1 MLAVSIQLPSPTPPE
16 PLFPMRT
23 LARWCFRHRWI
34 VLLGWIVALVGLNAI
49 HGAAGSDYKDEF
61 KLSGTDSFDA
71 LNLLQ
76 KSAPK
81 ASGDQEQLV
90 VAVKDGKITDPQT
103 KARVETALNA
113 VAKMPHVASVASPF
127 DAGNEAQVSKDARI
141 AFATVTLDDD
151 VVGVPVKATKD
162 IVDKVQSFSKDGLQ
176 VEIGGQAIEQ
186 ERQQESGIGGTLFG
200 FLAALIILLV
210 VFGSFLA
217 AILPLLTAAFA
228 LGVGIAAIG
237 LLSHVLTMASFSSQL
252 SLLIGLGVGIDYA
265 LFIVTRYRQEI
276 MRGATPEDA
285 AVNSLDTSGRAV
297 LFAGITVCIALL
309 GMFALGVSFLYGVA
323 TAASIVVAFTVLAA
337 LTLLP
342 AFLALFGKRV
352 LTGKQRRAVAAGE
365 LAVTDESPAW
375 ARWADILNKRP
386 VVLAVSAAVV
396 MLLLAAPALTMRLG
410 SSDAGNDPSD
420 STTFKA
426 YDLLA
431 KGFGPGF
438 NGPLQLVAEI
448 KDDTGKAAFTRVVD
462 AVRKTDGVVA
472 ASKPVIVGDNIALA
486 QVYPQHSP
494 QDEATSDLVKHL
506 RDDVVPPAEQGQVNA
521 LVGGSTAIGI
531 DFSKVL
537 GDKLPLFI
545 GVVVLLSFLLLM
557 AVFRSLVIPAM
568 AAVMN
573 LLSVVAAFGVVVAV
587 FQHGWGAELIGVDRT
602 GPIEAFLPVMVFAIL
617 FGLSMDYEVFLVS
630 RIYEEWHKRG
640 DNREAIKH
648 GLAATGRTITAA
660 AAIMV
665 LVFGAFILGGER
677 VIKLFG
683 IGLAGAVFLD
693 ALIVRSVLVPGLML
707 TVGKANWWL
716 PSWLD
721 RIVPRLNVEGQASS
735 ASEPALPEAVGAG
748 GSDSTGRP
756 ATEGA

>member
-1 MLAVSIQLPSPTPPE
+1 
-16 PLFPMRT
+16 MRT

-34 VLLGWIVALVGLNAI
+34 VLLGWAVALVGLSAI
-49 HGAAGSDYKDEF
+49 HGAAGSNYKDEF

-90 VAVKDGKITDPQT
+90 VAVKDGKITDSQT
-103 KARVETALNA
+103 KARVETVLNA
-113 VAKMPHVASVASPF
+113 VEKMPHVASVASPF
-127 DAGNEAQVSKDARI
+127 DAGNDAQVSKDGRI

-151 VVGVPVKATKD
+151 VVGVPIEATKD
-162 IVDKVQSFSKDGLQ
+162 IVDKVKSFSKDGLQ

-186 ERQQESGIGGTLFG
+186 ERQTESGAGGTVIG
-200 FLAALIILLV
+200 FLAALAVLLV

-228 LGVGIAAIG
+228 LGVGVAVIG
-237 LLSHVLTMASFSSQL
+237 LLSHALTMASFSSQL
-252 SLLIGLGVGIDYA
+252 SLLIGLGVGVDYA

-276 MRGATPEDA
+276 LRGATPEDA
-285 AVNSLDTSGRAV
+285 AVNALDTSGRAV

-365 LAVTDESPAW
+365 LTTTDESPAW
-375 ARWADILNKRP
+375 ARWADILQKRP
-386 VVLAVSAAVV
+386 VVLAVSATVV
-396 MLLLAAPALTMRLG
+396 MLLLAAPALSMRLG
-410 SSDAGNDPSD
+410 SSDAGSDPTD

-431 KGFGPGF
+431 QGFGPGF
-438 NGPLQLVAEI
+438 NGPLQLVAEV
-448 KDDTGKAAFTRVVD
+448 KDDAGKAAFTRVVD
-462 AVRKTDGVVA
+462 AVRNTDGVVA
-472 ASKPVIVGDNIALA
+472 ATKPVIVGDNIALA

-506 RDDVVPPAEQGQVNA
+506 RDEVVPPAEQGQVNA

-537 GDKLPLFI
+537 ADKLPLFI
-545 GVVVLLSFLLLM
+545 GIVVLLSFLLLM

-587 FQHGWGAELIGVDRT
+587 FQHGWGAELIGIDRT

-640 DNREAIKH
+640 DNREAILH

-693 ALIVRSVLVPGLML
+693 ALIVRSILVPGLML

-735 ASEPALPEAVGAG
+735 TAPADTPATG
-748 GSDSTGRP
+748 STGRP
-756 ATEGA
+756 ATEST

>member
-1 MLAVSIQLPSPTPPE
+1 
-16 PLFPMRT
+16 MRT

-34 VLLGWIVALVGLNAI
+34 VLVGWIVALVGLNAI
-49 HGAAGSDYKDEF
+49 HGGAGSDYKDEF

-103 KARVETALNA
+103 KARVETALDA
-113 VAKMPHVASVASPF
+113 VGKMPHVASVASPF
-127 DAGNEAQVSKDARI
+127 DAGNEAQVSKDGRI

-151 VVGVPVKATKD
+151 VVGVPVDATKD

-186 ERQQESGIGGTLFG
+186 ERQQESGAGGTVIG
-200 FLAALIILLV
+200 FVAALAVLLV

-228 LGVGIAAIG
+228 LGVGIAVIG

-252 SLLIGLGVGIDYA
+252 SLLIGLGVGVDYA

-285 AVNSLDTSGRAV
+285 AVNALDTSGRAV

-365 LAVTDESPAW
+365 LATSDESPAW
-375 ARWADILNKRP
+375 ARWADILQKRP
-386 VVLAVSAAVV
+386 VVLALSATVV
-396 MLLLAAPALTMRLG
+396 MLLLAAPALSMRLG

-448 KDDTGKAAFTRVVD
+448 KDDAGKAAFTRVVD
-462 AVRKTDGVVA
+462 AVRNTDGVVA
-472 ASKPVIVGDNIALA
+472 ATKPVIVGDNIALA

-693 ALIVRSVLVPGLML
+693 ALIVRSILVPGLML

-735 ASEPALPEAVGAG
+735 TSGARAAG
-748 GSDSTGRP
+748 GAASGRAAGSP
-756 ATEGA
+756 ATESA

>member
-1 MLAVSIQLPSPTPPE
+1 
-16 PLFPMRT
+16 MRT

-34 VLLGWIVALVGLNAI
+34 VLVGWIVALVGLSAI
-49 HGAAGSDYKDEF
+49 HGAAGSAYKDEF

-90 VAVKDGKITDPQT
+90 VAVKDGQITDPQT
-103 KARVETALNA
+103 TARVETVLNA
-113 VAKMPHVASVASPF
+113 VGKMPHVASVASPF
-127 DAGNEAQVSKDARI
+127 DAGNEAQVSKDGRI

-151 VVGVPVKATKD
+151 VVGVPVDATKD
-162 IVDKVQSFSKDGLQ
+162 IVEKVQSFSKDGLQ

-186 ERQQESGIGGTLFG
+186 ERQQESGMGGTAIG
-200 FLAALIILLV
+200 FLAALAVLLV

-228 LGVGIAAIG
+228 LGVGVAVIG

-252 SLLIGLGVGIDYA
+252 SLLIGLGVGVDYA

-285 AVNSLDTSGRAV
+285 AVNALDTSGRAV

-352 LTGKQRRAVAAGE
+352 LTGKQRRTVAAGE
-365 LAVTDESPAW
+365 LATTDESPAW
-375 ARWADILNKRP
+375 ARWADILQKRP
-386 VVLAVSAAVV
+386 VVLAVSATVV

-410 SSDAGNDPSD
+410 SSDAGNDPVD

-431 KGFGPGF
+431 QGFGPGF

-448 KDDTGKAAFTRVVD
+448 KDDNAKAAFTRVVD

-472 ASKPVIVGDNIALA
+472 ATKPVIVGDNIAMS
-486 QVYPQHSP
+486 QVYPRHSP

-506 RDDVVPPAEQGQVNA
+506 RDDVVPPAELGQVNA

-545 GVVVLLSFLLLM
+545 GIVVLLSFLLLM

-683 IGLAGAVFLD
+683 VGLAGAVFLD
-693 ALIVRSVLVPGLML
+693 ALIVRSILVPGLML

-721 RIVPRLNVEGQASS
+721 RIVPRLNVEGQAS
-735 ASEPALPEAVGAG
+735 ATTAPAMPPEAG
-748 GSDSTGRP
+748 GSGSTGQP
-756 ATEGA
+756 ATEST

>member
-1 MLAVSIQLPSPTPPE
+1 MLAVSIVLPSPTSPE
-16 PLFPMRT
+16 PLSPMRK

-34 VLLGWIVALVGLNAI
+34 VLVGWIIALVGLSAI
-49 HGAAGSDYKDEF
+49 HGAAGSGYKDEF

-90 VAVKDGKITDPQT
+90 VAVKDGKITDTQAKT
-103 KARVETALNA
+103 RVETVLDA
-113 VAKMPHVASVASPF
+113 VGKMPHVASVASPF
-127 DAGNEAQVSKDARI
+127 DAGNEAQVSKDGRI

-151 VVGVPVKATKD
+151 VAGVPIPAVKD
-162 IVDKVQSFSKDGLQ
+162 IVEKVQSFNKDGLQ

-186 ERQQESGIGGTLFG
+186 ERQQESGMGGTAIG
-200 FLAALIILLV
+200 FLAALAVLLV

-228 LGVGIAAIG
+228 LGVGIAVIG
-237 LLSHVLTMASFSSQL
+237 LLSHALTMASFSSQL
-252 SLLIGLGVGIDYA
+252 SALIGLGVGVDYA

-285 AVNSLDTSGRAV
+285 AVNALDTSGRAV

-323 TAASIVVAFTVLAA
+323 TAASIVVAFTVVAA

-342 AFLALFGKRV
+342 ALLALFGKRV
-352 LTGKQRRAVAAGE
+352 LTGKQRRQLAAGE
-365 LAVTDESPAW
+365 LTISDESPAW
-375 ARWADILNKRP
+375 ARWADVLQKRP
-386 VVLAVSAAVV
+386 VVLALSATVL
-396 MLLLAAPALTMRLG
+396 MLLLAGPALSMRLG
-410 SSDAGNDPSD
+410 TSDAGNDPVD

-448 KDDTGKAAFTRVVD
+448 EDDTAKAAFTRVVD
-462 AVRKTDGVVA
+462 AVRNTDGVVA

-494 QDEATSDLVKHL
+494 QDEATTDLVKHL
-506 RDDVVPPAEQGQVNA
+506 RNNVVGPAEQGQVNA
-521 LVGGSTAIGI
+521 LVGGSNAIGI

-545 GVVVLLSFLLLM
+545 GIVVLLSFLLLM

-568 AAVMN
+568 AAFMN
-573 LLSVVAAFGVVVAV
+573 LLSVVAAFGLVVAV
-587 FQHGWGAELIGVDRT
+587 FQLGWGAELIGVDRT

-683 IGLAGAVFLD
+683 VGLAGAVFLD
-693 ALIVRSVLVPGLML
+693 ALIVRSILVPGLML

-721 RIVPRLNVEGQASS
+721 RIVPRLNVEGQA
-735 ASEPALPEAVGAG
+735 P
-748 GSDSTGRP
+748 STTP
-756 ATEGA
+756 ATPPASGTAGQPVTEST

>member
-1 MLAVSIQLPSPTPPE
+1 
-16 PLFPMRT
+16 MRT
-23 LARWCFRHRWI
+23 IARWCFRHRWI
-34 VLLGWIVALVGLNAI
+34 VLAGWLVALVGLSAI

-113 VAKMPHVASVASPF
+113 VEKMPHVASVASPF
-127 DAGNEAQVSKDARI
+127 DAGNEAQVSKNGQI

-151 VVGVPVKATKD
+151 VVGVPVDATKD
-162 IVDKVQSFSKDGLQ
+162 IVNKVQSFSKDGLQ

-186 ERQQESGIGGTLFG
+186 ERQQEEGAGGTVIG
-200 FLAALIILLV
+200 FLAALAVLLV

-228 LGVGIAAIG
+228 LGVGVAAIG
-237 LLSHVLTMASFSSQL
+237 LLSHALTMASFSSQL
-252 SLLIGLGVGIDYA
+252 SLLIGLGVGVDYA

-285 AVNSLDTSGRAV
+285 AVNALDTSGRAV

-375 ARWADILNKRP
+375 ARWADTLNKRP
-386 VVLAVSAAVV
+386 IVLAVSAAVL
-396 MLLLAAPALTMRLG
+396 MLLLAAPALSMRLG
-410 SSDAGNDPSD
+410 SSDAGNDPTD

-462 AVRKTDGVVA
+462 AVRNTDGVVA
-472 ASKPVIVGDNIALA
+472 ATKPVIVGDNIALA

-506 RDDVVPPAEQGQVNA
+506 RDNVVPPAEQGQVNA

-545 GVVVLLSFLLLM
+545 GIVVLLSFLLLM

-721 RIVPRLNVEGQASS
+721 RIVPRLNVEGQVSS
-735 ASEPALPEAVGAG
+735 TTEPTPPDAAGSGPTGAGAG
-748 GSDSTGRP
+748 GFGIES
-756 ATEGA
+756 A

>member
-1 MLAVSIQLPSPTPPE
+1 
-16 PLFPMRT
+16 MRNI
-23 LARWCFRHRWI
+23 ARWCFTHRWI
-34 VLLGWIVALVGLNAI
+34 VLGGWIAAVVVLIVVHAG
-49 HGAAGSDYKDEF
+49 AGSNYKDEF

-71 LNLLQ
+71 LHLLQ

-81 ASGDQEQLV
+81 ASGDQEQIV
-90 VAVKDGKITDPQT
+90 VAVKDGKLTDPAN
-103 KARVETALNA
+103 KARVASMLTTVGKL
-113 VAKMPHVASVASPF
+113 PHVASVASPF
-127 DAGNEAQVSKDARI
+127 ADGNTRQVSKDGQV
-141 AFATVTLDDD
+141 AFATVTMDDD
-151 VVGVPVKATKD
+151 VISLPVDAAKKLVSTARKSAT
-162 IVDKVQSFSKDGLQ
+162 DGLQ
-176 VEIGGQAIEQ
+176 VELGGQAIEQ
-186 ERQQESGIGGTLFG
+186 SRQQGAGGTFIGFIAAFIVLF
-200 FLAALIILLV
+200 I

-217 AILPLLTAAFA
+217 AILPLLTAGFA
-228 LGVGIAAIG
+228 LGVGILVVG
-237 LLSHVLTMASFSSQL
+237 LLSNIITMASFSSEL
-252 SLLIGLGVGIDYA
+252 SLLIGLGVGTDYA
-265 LFIVTRYRQEI
+265 LFIVTRYRQEV
-276 MRGATPEDA
+276 MRGATPVDA
-285 AVNSLDTSGRAV
+285 AVASLDTSGRAV

-323 TAASIVVAFTVLAA
+323 TAASIVVAFTVLSA

-342 AFLALFGKRV
+342 ALLALFGKRV
-352 LTGKQRRAVAAGE
+352 LTGKQRKALAAGE

-375 ARWADILNKRP
+375 ARWSGVLQKRP
-386 VVLAVSAAVV
+386 VVLALSAAVV
-396 MLLLAAPALTMRLG
+396 MLLLATPALSMRLG
-410 SSDAGNDPSD
+410 NSDAGSDPSD
-420 STTFKA
+420 STTRKA

-438 NGPLQLVAEI
+438 NGPLQLVAQV
-448 KDDTGKAAFTRVVD
+448 DGAAGKAAFARVTD
-462 AVRKTDGVVA
+462 AVAKTPGVVA
-472 ASKPVIVGDNIALA
+472 TSKPVVVGKDIALA

-494 QDEATSDLVKHL
+494 QDAQTSDLVNHL
-506 RDDVVPPAEQGQVNA
+506 RDDVVPGAEQGQVNV

-537 GDKLPLFI
+537 AGKLPLFI

-573 LLSVVAAFGVVVAV
+573 LLSVIAAFGVVVAV
-587 FQHGWGAELIGVDRT
+587 FQHGWGAEIIGVDRT

-640 DNREAIKH
+640 NNREAIMH

-665 LVFGAFILGGER
+665 LVFGAFVLGGER

-683 IGLAGAVFLD
+683 IGLASAVFLD
-693 ALIVRSVLVPGLML
+693 ALVVRSVLVPGLML
-707 TVGKANWWL
+707 LVGDRNWWL

-721 RIVPRLNVEGQASS
+721 RIVPRLNVEGQGSTVPEHAPD
-735 ASEPALPEAVGAG
+735 APDAPAAPP
-748 GSDSTGRP
+748 RP
-756 ATEGA
+756 AAENA

>member
-1 MLAVSIQLPSPTPPE
+1 
-16 PLFPMRT
+16 MRT

-34 VLLGWIVALVGLNAI
+34 VLAGWIVALVGLSAI
-49 HGAAGSDYKDEF
+49 HAGAGSDYKDEF

-71 LNLLQ
+71 LHLLQ

-90 VAVKDGKITDPQT
+90 VAVKDGKITDAQT
-103 KARVETALNA
+103 KARVETALDA

-127 DAGNEAQVSKDARI
+127 AAGNEAQVSKDGRI

-151 VVGVPVKATKD
+151 VVGVPIDASKD
-162 IVDKVQSFSKDGLQ
+162 IVSKVQSFSKDGLQ

-186 ERQQESGIGGTLFG
+186 ARQQGGGGVGIGFV
-200 FLAALIILLV
+200 AALVILMV

-228 LGVGIAAIG
+228 LGVGVAVIG
-237 LLSHVLTMASFSSQL
+237 LLSHVLTMASFSSEL
-252 SLLIGLGVGIDYA
+252 SLLIGLGVGVDYA

-342 AFLALFGKRV
+342 ALLALFGKRV

-365 LAVTDESPAW
+365 LTTTDESPAW
-375 ARWADILNKRP
+375 ARWADILQKRP

-396 MLLLAAPALTMRLG
+396 MLLLAAPALSMRLG
-410 SSDAGNDPSD
+410 SSDAGNDPAG

-431 KGFGPGF
+431 QGFGPGF
-438 NGPLQLVAEI
+438 NGPLQLVAEV
-448 KDDTGKAAFTRVVD
+448 DGASGKAAFTRVVD
-462 AVRKTDGVVA
+462 AVRKTHGVVA
-472 ASKPVIVGDNIALA
+472 ATAPVVVGKNIALA

-494 QDEATSDLVKHL
+494 QDAATSDLVKHL
-506 RDDVVPPAEQGQVNA
+506 RTSVVPPAEQGQVDV

-545 GVVVLLSFLLLM
+545 GIVVLLSFLLLM

-640 DNREAIKH
+640 DNTEAIKH

-683 IGLAGAVFLD
+683 VGLAGAVFLD
-693 ALIVRSVLVPGLML
+693 ALIVRSILVPGLML

-716 PSWLD
+716 PSWLE

-735 ASEPALPEAVGAG
+735 TSEPAPPEATGPGPA
-748 GSDSTGRP
+748 GRP
-756 ATEGA
+756 ATESA

>member
-1 MLAVSIQLPSPTPPE
+1 
-16 PLFPMRT
+16 MRT
-23 LARWCFRHRWI
+23 LARWCFRHRWL
-34 VLLGWIVALVGLNAI
+34 VLVGWLVGLFALGGLANGI
-49 HGAAGSDYKDEF
+49 GDNYKDEF

-71 LNLLQ
+71 INLLQ

-81 ASGDQEQLV
+81 ASGDQEQIV
-90 VAVKDGKITDPQT
+90 VATKDGKITDAQN
-103 KARVETALNA
+103 KARVEQMLDKVKTL
-113 VAKMPHVASVASPF
+113 PHVESVDSPF
-127 DAGNEAQVSKDARI
+127 ASGNEGQISKSGRI
-141 AFATVTLDDD
+141 AFANVTMDDD
-151 VVGVPVKATKD
+151 VIGLPTSAADKL
-162 IVDKVQSFSKDGLQ
+162 VDGAQSFAKDGLQ
-176 VEIGGQAIEQ
+176 VELGGQAIQ
-186 ERQQESGIGGTLFG
+186 NARQQEAGGGGTDIG
-200 FLAALIILLV
+200 FLAAFVVLLI

-228 LGVGIAAIG
+228 LGVGIATVG
-237 LLSHVLTMASFSSQL
+237 LLSNVITMASFSSQL
-252 SLLIGLGVGIDYA
+252 SLLIGLGVGVDYA

-276 MRGATPEDA
+276 LRGASPEDA
-285 AVNSLDTSGRAV
+285 AVRAIDTSGRAV

-323 TAASIVVAFTVLAA
+323 TASAIVVAFTVFAA

-352 LTGKQRRAVAAGE
+352 LTRKQRKAVAAGN
-365 LAVTDESPAW
+365 LTTTDESPLW
-375 ARWADILNKRP
+375 AKWSNILEKRP
-386 VVLAVSAAVV
+386 VVMAVAAAIV
-396 MLLLAAPALTMRLG
+396 MLLLATPALDMRLG
-410 SSDAGNDPSD
+410 NSDAGNDPSD
-420 STTFKA
+420 ATTRKA

-431 KGFGPGF
+431 EGFGPGF
-438 NGPLQLVAEI
+438 NGPLQLVAEN
-448 KDDTGKAAFTRVVD
+448 KNGEEGKAAFQRVVD
-462 AVRKTDGVVA
+462 AVAKTDGVVTA
-472 ASKPVIVGDNIALA
+472 TKPVTVGENIQLA
-486 QVYPQHSP
+486 QVYPAASP
-494 QDEATSDLVKHL
+494 QSEEVNDLVKKL
-506 RDDVVPPAEQGQVNA
+506 RSDVVPPAEQGQINV
-521 LVGGSTAIGI
+521 LVGGNTAIGI

-537 GDKLPLFI
+537 ADKLPLFI

-587 FQHGWGAELIGVDRT
+587 FQKGWGAELIGVDQT

-665 LVFGAFILGGER
+665 LVFGAFVLGGER

-683 IGLAGAVFLD
+683 IGLASAVFLD
-693 ALIVRSVLVPGLML
+693 ALVVRSVLVPGLML
-707 TVGKANWWL
+707 VVGERNWWL
-716 PSWLD
+716 PAWLD
-721 RIVPRLNVEGQASS
+721 RWVPRLNVEG
-735 ASEPALPEAVGAG
+735 EPAPATPQQPAPGN
-748 GSDSTGRP
+748 RP
-756 ATEGA
+756 AAENA